1 MNKKSFQKSSYWIFQ
16 INIKKKAY
24 KGGETFKKVN
34 ILKENIKDR
43 KEKNCRAKC
52 LKELHE
58 LLQPFLE
65 KVKNPVS
72 IEIECTADIFTGI
85 YLILNLIFILS
96 CYCCSCRT
104 WFFTNKYDR
113 EWSWKQYECFYTRS
127 YNENS
132 LSWLYQIRK

>member
-24 KGGETFKKVN
+24 KGGTSKKVN

-43 KEKNCRAKC
+43 KEKNCRAKY
-52 LKELHE
+52 LMELQE

-72 IEIECTADIFTGI
+72 IEIECTADIFTCI

-96 CYCCSCRT
+96 YYLIANVIANDPGSST
-104 WFFTNKYDR
+104 NVFTLDPIMRIHYHD
-113 EWSWKQYECFYTRS
+113 FTR
-127 YNENS
+127 
-132 LSWLYQIRK
+132 